1 MFAKFIDVI
10 FGKTWCIFN
19 FFIFFVESGSSTKPY
34 FFWKRFEE
42 VFEMRLHN
50 EVGSLTWGISVQV
63 REKTNLHLL
72 TAGEGPRLHSGALSG
87 YRPPNSKS
95 PPLCAQA
102 PPITVIEPVAEDSI
116 PRPCSEI
123 YRVLPAFREER
134 KTGVAGRRFGSTRP
148 YLGLR
153 WWGGRIARDAGRAG
167 LRLPGTP
174 GASTSAGTHS
184 SVGVLVSRQASRT
197 VIMKWNDNQI

>member
-1 MFAKFIDVI
+1 
-10 FGKTWCIFN
+10 
-19 FFIFFVESGSSTKPY
+19 
-34 FFWKRFEE
+34 
-42 VFEMRLHN
+42 MRLHN
-50 EVGSLTWGISVQV
+50 EVGSLTWGISAQV

-72 TAGEGPRLHSGALSG
+72 KAGEGPRLHSGALSG

-102 PPITVIEPVAEDSI
+102 SPITVIEPVAEDSI
-116 PRPCSEI
+116 PRPCTEI

-153 WWGGRIARDAGRAG
+153 WWGGRTFPHSSGR
-167 LRLPGTP
+167 GTRCTAVTGDTWSR

-184 SVGVLVSRQASRT
+184 SPGVLVSTIWAST
-197 VIMKWNDNQI
+197 K